1 MPTNE
6 IMSHPCWV
14 AKGLAATVWDFARD
28 DDMFVVASHRCRN
41 IIKVETAGRGR
52 GNLLSF

>member
-1 MPTNE
+1 MPTNG
-6 IMSHPCWV
+6 IMGHPCWV

-28 DDMFVVASHRCRN
+28 DDMFVISPRSRN
-41 IIKVETAGRGR
+41 IINVETAGRGR